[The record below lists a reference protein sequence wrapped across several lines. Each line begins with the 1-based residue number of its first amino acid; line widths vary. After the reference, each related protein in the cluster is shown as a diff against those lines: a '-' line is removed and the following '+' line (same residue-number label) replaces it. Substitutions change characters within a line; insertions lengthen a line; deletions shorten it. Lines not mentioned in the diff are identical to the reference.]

1 MYNCLKLGSKTE
13 IFSNTIAISMAQNK
27 GEKRGDE
34 TFAQFAAHV
43 RHNCGDLRRAVAVD
57 GNGSGAGRR
66 RTSRARSNRNWHRRT
81 HRDLEEQHHAGE
93 FANQLVGRQG
103 GYRHDRPGGDAG
115 SKRRCS
121 GGWQP
126 HAEREHPVGDSSGDS
141 GAQQWVEQLQC
152 RFGALGPLT
161 TGSSNTAVGDNA
173 LYLNTSGYENTAT
186 GTSALYSNT
195 TGQGN
200 TANGTFALS
209 QNNGSQN
216 TAMGVVVLNS
226 NTTGNDNAAIGYYA
240 LENNSTGIFNTAGG
254 ATSNNIQIGNYGTAG
269 DSGTIRIGIQGTQTS
284 AFIAGIYGAATSA
297 NNAVPV
303 LIDST
308 RNLGTISSS
317 RRYKEDIQDMGD
329 ASSGLMR
336 LRPVTFRYKKP
347 FEDGSK
353 PVQYGLIAE
362 EVADVYPDLVTRSP
376 DGQVETVKYQ
386 VLDPMLLNELQKQ
399 KAQIRSLEDRLARL
413 EAALERTSLA
423 ASSR

>member
-1 MYNCLKLGSKTE
+1 VGIGTTAPAATLEVNG
-13 IFSNTIAISMAQNK
+13 AAQ
-27 GEKRGDE
+27 
-34 TFAQFAAHV
+34 
-43 RHNCGDLRRAVAVD
+43 VD
-57 GNGSGAGRR
+57 GNLTLSGNILSGTLPVIQAPNNGSSNFSAG
-66 RTSRARSNRNWHRRT
+66 
-81 HRDLEEQHHAGE
+81 L
-93 FANQLVGRQG
+93 
-103 GYRHDRPGGDAG
+103 
-115 SKRRCS
+115 
-121 GGWQP
+121 
-126 HAEREHPVGDSSGDS
+126 
-141 GAQQWVEQLQC
+141 
-152 RFGALGPLT
+152 GALGPLT

>member
-1 MYNCLKLGSKTE
+1 VGIGTTAPAATLEVNG
-13 IFSNTIAISMAQNK
+13 AAQ
-27 GEKRGDE
+27 
-34 TFAQFAAHV
+34 
-43 RHNCGDLRRAVAVD
+43 VD
-57 GNGSGAGRR
+57 GNLTLSGNILSGTLPVIQAPNNGSSNFSAG
-66 RTSRARSNRNWHRRT
+66 
-81 HRDLEEQHHAGE
+81 L
-93 FANQLVGRQG
+93 
-103 GYRHDRPGGDAG
+103 
-115 SKRRCS
+115 
-121 GGWQP
+121 
-126 HAEREHPVGDSSGDS
+126 
-141 GAQQWVEQLQC
+141 
-152 RFGALGPLT
+152 GALGPLT

-336 LRPVTFRYKKP
+336 LPAGDLSIQEAVRRRVEAGAIRA
-347 FEDGSK
+347 DRRGS
-353 PVQYGLIAE
+353 GGRLSGSGDA
-362 EVADVYPDLVTRSP
+362 VAGWAGGDSEIPGAGP
-376 DGQVETVKYQ
+376 H
-386 VLDPMLLNELQKQ
+386 
-399 KAQIRSLEDRLARL
+399 
-413 EAALERTSLA
+413 AAERTAETEGADPLP
-423 ASSR
+423 